1 MKKSDRDK
9 IAKNQWSMIGL
20 MQVSLLSY
28 AILDFAIQLI
38 FQMPMVLPEHLN
50 TLRHFGF
57 RKIWHFTNDVHLGDL
72 TYKDWI
78 NCDPWDGQ
86 VRNQN
91 CPHFYME
98 SKAFYFEVM
107 ICLIAAI
114 IIL

>member
-1 MKKSDRDK
+1 
-9 IAKNQWSMIGL
+9 
-20 MQVSLLSY
+20 
-28 AILDFAIQLI
+28 
-38 FQMPMVLPEHLN
+38 MVLPEHLN
-50 TLRHFGF
+50 TFRHFGF

-114 IIL
+114 IILQSEIFSSAGYVKFVT